1 MQIQKVQIISNLICY
16 GPCPEYDEEVEQ
28 SLTISRT
35 GRVWFTGY
43 NFGQGFD
50 EHVMGRGKQLSIAKE
65 AAQRILQYISIYY
78 ESKNFTPYVTDV
90 GSWQLKLTTIDGQKV
105 GVVGSLTGDVVV
117 ENVDLTD
124 YIRQSINIASLVVFG
139 GGIGEH
145 KYN

>member
-65 AAQRILQYISIYY
+65 A
-78 ESKNFTPYVTDV
+78 
-90 GSWQLKLTTIDGQKV
+90 
-105 GVVGSLTGDVVV
+105 
-117 ENVDLTD
+117 
-124 YIRQSINIASLVVFG
+124 
-139 GGIGEH
+139 
-145 KYN
+145 